1 MASSQEF
8 TPLAISTLLIS
19 VDFISVTTCHF
30 INFIKNVIDFFRARY
45 MFHAPD
51 YTTFLRLSKRPKSS
65 SGKVHIPATIRMIIK
80 FSCAVLDIYQLVFL
94 PSIPKMQNLECNIS
108 GFDLEVSL

>member
-1 MASSQEF
+1 MSQF
-8 TPLAISTLLIS
+8 L
-19 VDFISVTTCHF
+19 
-30 INFIKNVIDFFRARY
+30 FRAWC
-45 MFHAPD
+45 MFHAPE
-51 YTTFLRLSKRPKSS
+51 YTTFLSLSKRPKSS